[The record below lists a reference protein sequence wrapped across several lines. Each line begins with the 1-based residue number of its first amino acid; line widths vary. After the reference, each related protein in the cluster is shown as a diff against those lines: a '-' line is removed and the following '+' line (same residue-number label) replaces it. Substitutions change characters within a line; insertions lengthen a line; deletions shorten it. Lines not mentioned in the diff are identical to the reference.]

1 MRRPF
6 LTARWTDLVILNY
19 EVAPAV
25 VLPLVPRGTELD
37 VWQGRALVSLV
48 GFLFTDTRLRGIA
61 IPGHRHFE
69 EVNLRF
75 YVRRRVASAPDR
87 RAVVFVREL
96 VPRYAIAAIAR
107 FLYNEPYS
115 SIPMSHHGRLHADRG
130 GDIGYAWRYGTGDFS
145 LSATVEGPAAALT
158 SGSEEEFITEHYWG
172 YARQRDGG
180 TIEYEVEHPRWRVW
194 TTPRATRLPQ
204 SRVSSTTSR
213 TCRFRCAITEDS
225 TRIVAA
231 TSSMRGATA
240 QGTSR

>member
-19 EVAPAV
+19 EVPPAV

-37 VWQGRALVSLV
+37 IWQGQALVSLV
-48 GFLFTDTRLRGIA
+48 GFLFTDTRVRGLA

-107 FLYNEPYS
+107 FLYNEPYL
-115 SIPMSHHGRLHADRG
+115 SIPMRHHGGLARG
-130 GDIGYAWRYGTGDFS
+130 SWRRHR
-145 LSATVEGPAAALT
+145 VCVALRHRGFLAERHGRG
-158 SGSEEEFITEHYWG
+158 SGSG
-172 YARQRDGG
+172 PD
-180 TIEYEVEHPRWRVW
+180 
-194 TTPRATRLPQ
+194 
-204 SRVSSTTSR
+204 
-213 TCRFRCAITEDS
+213 
-225 TRIVAA
+225 
-231 TSSMRGATA
+231 
-240 QGTSR
+240 